1 MSTDLLNDGS
11 DAMQGIQQPIGFL
24 LKTLDRLLEDRFD
37 EALERHRL
45 SRRQWQLLN
54 VLADTEGTVAQLDA
68 VIAPFLDA
76 DVQETSERHLEPL
89 LGGGLVA
96 EKSGVFR
103 LTDMGREE
111 LRGARET
118 VQGLRDVAIRGLEDG
133 EYERTVRTLEA
144 MIVNLSG

>member
-1 MSTDLLNDGS
+1 MNQT
-11 DAMQGIQQPIGFL
+11 QQPLGFL

-54 VLADTEGTVAQLDA
+54 VLADTESTVSQLDEA
-68 VIAPFLDA
+68 IAPFLEADA
-76 DVQETSERHLEPL
+76 QGTSEGHLEPL

-103 LTDMGREE
+103 LTDLGREE
-111 LRGARET
+111 LHGARET
-118 VQGLRDVAIRGLEDG
+118 VQGLRDVSVRGLEDG
-133 EYERTVRTLEA
+133 EYERTLRTLEA
-144 MIVNLSG
+144 MIVNLSE